1 MGLRGED
8 TSGVLIPPND
18 RVCRPRAVCHQAR
31 LLQQNCHV
39 SPLSLSSTAQDHAV
53 K

>member
-8 TSGVLIPPND
+8 TSGVPVPLDD
-18 RVCRPRAVCHQAR
+18 RVCRLCAVCHQAR

-39 SPLSLSSTAQDHAV
+39 SSLSLSSTARDRAV